1 MLVPV
6 GMKEKSIKAHCLPE
20 TCAHAEYL
28 LDGGTKDLGKTNT
41 FEGTDISNITSEK
54 PAREKQARR
63 NSSGVREHTYLYP
76 IIESL
81 KVSKRPGE

>member
-20 TCAHAEYL
+20 TCAHAEDL

-54 PAREKQARR
+54 PARR
-63 NSSGVREHTYLYP
+63 NSSGVREDTYLYP

>member
-1 MLVPV
+1 MLVPL

-41 FEGTDISNITSEK
+41 FEGTDISNITYEK
-54 PAREKQARR
+54 PARR
-63 NSSGVREHTYLYP
+63 NSSGVREDTYFYP

-81 KVSKRPGE
+81 KVSKKPGG

>member
-54 PAREKQARR
+54 PARR
-63 NSSGVREHTYLYP
+63 NSSGVREDTYLYP

>member
-28 LDGGTKDLGKTNT
+28 LDGVTKHLGKTNT

-54 PAREKQARR
+54 PARR
-63 NSSGVREHTYLYP
+63 NNSGVREDTYFYP
-76 IIESL
+76 NIESL
-81 KVSKRPGE
+81 KVSKRLGE

>member
-41 FEGTDISNITSEK
+41 FEGTEIYPTLLLKSQHAEIVPEYVRIRISIQLLN
-54 PAREKQARR
+54 P
-63 NSSGVREHTYLYP
+63 
-76 IIESL
+76 
-81 KVSKRPGE
+81 